1 MPKTIGELR
10 HEACIEANLRR
21 IADALDAIAG
31 VLAEM
36 WRQAQEAQDALDE
49 GGTPCQE

>member
-1 MPKTIGELR
+1 MPKTIGEPR
-10 HEACIEANLRR
+10 HDACIEANLRR

-36 WRQAQEAQDALDE
+36 WRQAQEAQKEPDE
-49 GGTPCQE
+49 GVTP